1 MTKTAAEIRTD
12 LEKRRSRGG
21 GKQSWASIK
30 PGTKVYLRIL
40 PPWKK
45 DGEFWKDVLFHGYFK
60 TKVYCRKNDIN
71 PKTGKPRKC
80 ACCTRLIELKSDRS
94 PFGKKLWSLIKQNT
108 EGLWNVLVV
117 QKFKRL
123 DSGKII
129 VRKYEDNKAKLL
141 RLSPKW
147 QNVMMDIFGDEDYR
161 AKSILGVTHPKY
173 GRLIKASR
181 TGSGRDDTNYTFVPV
196 DSESMIFK
204 DKEKRIKIVK
214 TSNDLD
220 AVVHGSS
227 QEEIEAFLERMEKKA
242 KRMARLEKEGGDEDD
257 EDVEDEEE
265 TDEET
270 EDDDA
275 DEDADEGDDED
286 GDEEED
292 SDDDSDSGDDLESN
306 YKAMKKKL
314 KKKKHQ
320 EEDDDE

>member
-1 MTKTAAEIRTD
+1 MTKTAAEIRED

-80 ACCTRLIELKSDRS
+80 AICTRLLELKSDRS

-123 DSGKII
+123 ESGKII
-129 VRKYEDNKAKLL
+129 VRKYEDNKAKLF

-147 QNVMMDIFGDEDYR
+147 QAVMMDIFGDEDYR
-161 AKSILGVTHPKY
+161 AKSILGVTHPKF

-196 DSESMIFK
+196 DFESAIFK

-214 TSNDLD
+214 TANDLD
-220 AVVHGSS
+220 AIVHGSS
-227 QEEIEAFLERMEKKA
+227 QEELEAFLERMEKKA
-242 KRMARLEKEGGDEDD
+242 KRMARLEKEGGDD
-257 EDVEDEEE
+257 EDNEDEEE
-265 TDEET
+265 NDEEET
-270 EDDDA
+270 EDDDS
-275 DEDADEGDDED
+275 DDEED
-286 GDEEED
+286 SEED
-292 SDDDSDSGDDLESN
+292 SDSDDEDNEGDSDSGDDLESN

-314 KKKKHQ
+314 KKKKRV